1 MIDNFRHK
9 GLRNKMVTYLKEE
22 CAIDNINVLEAMSK
36 VPRHLFLDSSFLDFA
51 YQDKAFPI
59 GDNQTIS
66 SIYTV
71 AFQSQ
76 LIDLCQGDKVLEIGT
91 GSGYQTAVLAEMKG
105 EVYSI
110 ERHRSLYKK
119 SKKIL
124 QNMNYRVNS
133 IYGDGYLGY
142 DKAAPF
148 DKILVT
154 CGASKVPPALLDQL
168 KIGGVMVIPIGEVE
182 QVMTVIIKKE
192 EGIFSQ
198 VEHSNFKFVP
208 LLRDKS

>member
-76 LIDLCQGDKVLEIGT
+76 LVDLSQGDKVLEIGT

-142 DKAAPF
+142 ERTAPF